1 MGSGWL
7 YQPVI
12 TMADINQHKQRIAMA
27 LEFDGRPF
35 HGWQQ
40 QDNAASVQACLQSA
54 LSHIEGEPVTSVA
67 AGRTDAGVHAEAML
81 AHADV
86 SAARWQRSY
95 KAYIHGCNS
104 QLPDAIRVTGVRA
117 VTADF
122 HARFDCRER
131 VYRYQIW
138 NRNTASGLHRWR
150 HWWMPK
156 SLDLQRMREGAAY
169 CKGRF
174 DFSALRAAGCQ
185 ASSAVRTI
193 HQLSIEQQG
202 FCIHI
207 TVSADAFLYHMV
219 RNLVGN
225 LVEVGTG
232 KRSPESLSVLL
243 AGRDRSLGAATAPA
257 HGLYFTDAVYDDF
270 RASAL
275 TGSRSVP
282 IIPTNQC

>member
-1 MGSGWL
+1 MK
-7 YQPVI
+7 Q
-12 TMADINQHKQRIAMA
+12 QKQRIAMA

-40 QDNAASVQACLQSA
+40 QDNATSVQACLQAA
-54 LSHIEGEPVTSVA
+54 LTHIEAVPVTSIA

-81 AHADV
+81 VHADV

-104 QLPDAIRVTGVRA
+104 HLPDAIRVTGVRA
-117 VTADF
+117 VAADF

-150 HWWMPK
+150 HWWMPRA
-156 SLDLQRMREGAAY
+156 LDIDQMREATDY
-169 CKGRF
+169 CTGQF

-185 ASSAVRTI
+185 AASAVRTI
-193 HQLSIEQQG
+193 KNISIEQHG

-207 TVSADAFLYHMV
+207 SVSANAFLYHMV

-225 LVEVGTG
+225 LVEIGTG
-232 KRSPESLSVLL
+232 KCSPESLSALL
-243 AGRDRSLGAATAPA
+243 ASRDRSLGAATAPA

-270 RASAL
+270 RASDLISAH
-275 TGSRSVP
+275 
-282 IIPTNQC
+282 

>member
-1 MGSGWL
+1 
-7 YQPVI
+7 
-12 TMADINQHKQRIAMA
+12 MAAMTQKQRIAIA

-40 QDNAASVQACLQSA
+40 QHNAISVQACLQTALAQIESA
-54 LSHIEGEPVTSVA
+54 PVTTMA

-81 AHADV
+81 VHADV

-95 KAYIHGCNS
+95 KAYMHGCNS
-104 QLPDAIRVTGVRA
+104 LLPDAIRVTGVRA
-117 VTADF
+117 VAANF

-138 NRNTASGLHRWR
+138 NRNTASSLQRWR

-156 SLDLQRMREGAAY
+156 AVDINLMREATGY
-169 CKGRF
+169 CTGQF
-174 DFSALRAAGCQ
+174 DFSAFRAAGCQ

-193 HQLSIEQQG
+193 KTLTVEQHG

-219 RNLVGN
+219 RNLAGN
-225 LVEVGTG
+225 LIEVGVG
-232 KRSPESLSVLL
+232 KRSPESLSILL
-243 AGRDRSLGAATAPA
+243 AGGDRSKGAATAPA

-270 RASAL
+270 RASELIGA
-275 TGSRSVP
+275 R
-282 IIPTNQC
+282 NA

>member
-1 MGSGWL
+1 MT
-7 YQPVI
+7 Q
-12 TMADINQHKQRIAMA
+12 QQQRIAMA

-40 QDNAASVQACLQSA
+40 QDNATSVQACLQTA
-54 LSHIEGEPVTSVA
+54 LARIEGAPVATMA

-81 AHADV
+81 VHADI

-95 KAYIHGCNS
+95 KAYLHGCNS
-104 QLPDAIRVTGVRA
+104 LLPDTIRVVGVRA
-117 VTADF
+117 VKADF

-138 NRNTASGLHRWR
+138 NRNTASSLHRWR
-150 HWWMPK
+150 HWWMPRK
-156 SLDLQRMREGAAY
+156 LNVAQMQEGAGY
-169 CKGRF
+169 CTGRF
-174 DFSALRAAGCQ
+174 DFSAMRAAGCQ
-185 ASSAVRTI
+185 AATAVRTI
-193 HQLSIEQQG
+193 KTLTVEQQG
-202 FCIHI
+202 YCINI
-207 TVSADAFLYHMV
+207 SVSADAFLYHMV

-243 AGRDRSLGAATAPA
+243 ASGDRSLGAATAPA

-270 RASAL
+270 CASKLMPAY
-275 TGSRSVP
+275 
-282 IIPTNQC
+282 